1 MKGVVSEATLN
12 PTDAAQA
19 REVPDLRGV
28 LADPFS
34 VLQSRIDDAL
44 RSTPAGQR
52 WLTDDVAG
60 YAGAKLPTESAASIA
75 DEVLGDLKNWLEKR
89 WNATPRD
96 TKAIQTLL
104 KYLPGGAKLVQW
116 TEAAPYLLTIAL
128 VTHHAFFGHVD
139 LVVLGGYGLATWLT
153 ERLSNEV
160 TSRTRATNAK
170 IADRF
175 TALAHDQ
182 IERISA
188 WLDRQAPSKKA
199 LDQLERAAEDLAE
212 EVQR

>member
-1 MKGVVSEATLN
+1 
-12 PTDAAQA
+12 
-19 REVPDLRGV
+19 
-28 LADPFS
+28 

-44 RSTPAGQR
+44 RSMPAGER
-52 WLTDDVAG
+52 WTADDAAG
-60 YAGAKLPTESAASIA
+60 YAAAKLAPDAAASIA
-75 DEVLGDLKNWLEKR
+75 EEELADLKTWLEKR

-96 TKAIQTLL
+96 TRAIQTLL

-116 TEAAPYLLTIAL
+116 TEAAPYLLTIAV

-182 IERISA
+182 IERINA
-188 WLDRQAPSKKA
+188 WLDRQSPSNKM
-199 LDQLERAAEDLAE
+199 LDQFERAADDLVD